1 MLKKMIILCA
11 ILSAPVMAN
20 ELSFQSETI
29 NMTPSSSFSGFKNN
43 GNSVYNQSNK
53 MYQFTDMSEQRRN
66 IMKAKSV
73 TEMGN
78 IEPKNTSNTPM
89 NYGQFPHNYDSS
101 NMMHIQSIQNG
112 MQNMYMGF

>member
-1 MLKKMIILCA
+1 MIKKLIVLCIL
-11 ILSAPVMAN
+11 LSAPVIAE
-20 ELSFQSETI
+20 ELSFQSEAV
-29 NMTPSSSFSGFKNN
+29 NMTPSSSFSGFKSNN
-43 GNSVYNQSNK
+43 TYTQSNNK
-53 MYQFTDMSEQRRN
+53 MYQFTDMNEQRRN

-78 IEPKNTSNTPM
+78 IQPRNTSNVPM